1 MKFLDKI
8 FPHRQNKAVDIHP
21 SIRICGAVP
30 TDKLREVEQIIRSLY
45 KGKESETKVVEEIKK
60 ATGLRAGH
68 VSLEY
73 NKRHNTLTVFYC
85 C

>member
-1 MKFLDKI
+1 MSALSKMLS
-8 FPHRQNKAVDIHP
+8 RQPKAVVSP
-21 SIRICGAVP
+21 SIRVFGPVP
-30 TDKLREVEQIIRSLY
+30 TDKLSAVKEIVKTHYS
-45 KGKESETKVVEEIKK
+45 GKKSEAIVVEEIKK

-73 NKRHNTLTVFYC
+73 NKKTNSITVYYC